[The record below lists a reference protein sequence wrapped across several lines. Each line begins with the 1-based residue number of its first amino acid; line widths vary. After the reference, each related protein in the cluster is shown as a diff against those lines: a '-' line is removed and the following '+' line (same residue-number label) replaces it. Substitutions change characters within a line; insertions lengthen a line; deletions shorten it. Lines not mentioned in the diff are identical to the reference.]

1 MSTVQPDRDISN
13 PSVAPAA
20 SAAPRETAE
29 VTLYDL
35 INMILRHRRLIVAL
49 PIVLAA
55 VVGTYAMTRSRTYAS
70 TASFMPQ
77 ATENGLS
84 KLGGLA
90 AQFGL
95 SVGGGNAGQ
104 SAPFYAD
111 LVQSREILGPV
122 VDSTYTTVLPGK
134 QRRGTLT
141 ELLEVDA
148 PSAPERRA
156 AAIQIL
162 GTRLE
167 VTPQL
172 ETGVVRLR
180 VTASDPALAQQIVQH
195 VLDEVSAFNLR
206 RRRAQAAAER
216 VFLEERLGE
225 LRSELREAEQRKA
238 SFLERNR
245 EYRNAPQLYVVAE
258 QLDRDVSMRQAV
270 FTSFA
275 QAYEQ
280 AKIDEVRNTPLVTI
294 VERPEAPTGPLRR
307 RALTKSIVAA
317 LVGGVLAVM
326 IAIGIE
332 FFRRASRED
341 PEGAAQFVEL
351 KAQLTAPLRR
361 KRT

>member
-1 MSTVQPDRDISN
+1 MSNLQPDRDVSKD
-13 PSVAPAA
+13 PSAA
-20 SAAPRETAE
+20 SAAAVPRETAE

-35 INMILRHRRLIVAL
+35 INMLLRHRRLIVVL

-55 VVGTYAMTRSRTYAS
+55 IVGTYAITRARTYAS
-70 TASFMPQ
+70 SASFMPQ
-77 ATENGLS
+77 AADNGLS

-95 SVGGGNAGQ
+95 SVGGGGAGQ
-104 SAPFYAD
+104 SAQFYAD

-122 VDSTYTTVLPGK
+122 VDSSYTTVLPGK
-134 QRRGTLT
+134 KPRGTLID
-141 ELLEVDA
+141 LLGIEA
-148 PSAPERRA
+148 PTAAERRA
-156 AAIQIL
+156 EAIERL
-162 GTRLE
+162 GTQLE
-167 VTPQL
+167 ANTQL

-180 VTASDPALAQQIVQH
+180 LTASDPALAQQIVQH

-225 LRSELREAEQRKA
+225 LRSELREAEQRKVG
-238 SFLERNR
+238 FLERNR
-245 EYRNAPQLYVVAE
+245 EYRNSPQLYVVAE

-307 RALTKSIVAA
+307 RAVTKSIVAA
-317 LVGGVLAVM
+317 LAGVVLAVM
-326 IAIGIE
+326 IAIAIE

-341 PEGAAQFVEL
+341 PEGAAQFGEL